1 MSEKVN
7 QEEIKEVDERGE
19 LSTPNVEYSII
30 KVDDQLLSI
39 EGANYKLQKNY
50 QNAFDLAQ
58 FKERY
63 TDLFEKFDYIVGDL
77 GYDQLRLRGFY
88 RDDTKGVPLD
98 MRISTLEDYLIE
110 YCNFGCAYFVLERQ
124 DEKSVFPNYRRR
136 DRLKNQGNRKT
147 QKSRGKRQTQTQP
160 GKTRKPAERKVTKR
174 KFEKNQNKSK
184 QQESQS
190 DKKDE
195 IRVKEVQD
203 GTGKK
208 RFQIKKKKQ
217 EDDLINL

>member
-7 QEEIKEVDERGE
+7 QEETKEVENRVEDSIPE
-19 LSTPNVEYSII
+19 VEYTII
-30 KVDDQLLSI
+30 QVDDQFLSI
-39 EGANYKLQKNY
+39 EGAKYKLQKNC

-77 GYDQLRLRGFY
+77 GYDKLRLRGFY
-88 RDDTKGVPLD
+88 YDDTKGVPLD
-98 MRISTLEDYLIE
+98 MRISSLEDYLIE

-124 DEKSVFPNYRRR
+124 DEKSVFPNYNRR
-136 DRLKNQGNRKT
+136 DRLKTQGNRKT
-147 QKSRGKRQTQTQP
+147 QKSRGKRQTQP
-160 GKTRKPAERKVTKR
+160 AKTRKPVEQRKVAKR

-184 QQESQS
+184 QQEGQA

-203 GTGKK
+203 RTGKK
-208 RFQIKKKKQ
+208 RFQIKKKK
-217 EDDLINL
+217 